1 MVTFDTEDLELTKKK
16 ADLDAEASEGSYQS
30 ALQQSNE
37 NQNKYSDASIGLDE
51 LKQMK
56 EDQEQYVQGLK
67 YELEDDKNAKRKD
80 LNEWDKKLMQEQN
93 YQNRKLSEQQAYAGG
108 IMSAAV
114 DGIMV
119 AEAVIQSLNSDE
131 KILQKQRMI
140 DAEQKKLEDM
150 QEEIQKR
157 ESKKDSSE
165 NGILNGYDK
174 KSKEASVES
183 ARLNA
188 DQAASDLE
196 KAQEGIIADFDG
208 IISGIKTAAG
218 SRVEKGSELFTI
230 QSSSAVQVTVEL
242 SKYDLE
248 KVKEGQSATVTVAGV
263 SYSGAVSRINRVAQ
277 NNAQNTPVVYADVT
291 IENPDGNIFL
301 GIEGKAEIL
310 TGSAE
315 GVVLVPY
322 EAVNTD
328 KEGDFCYLVKDGVIV
343 RQNVVTG
350 ISSDMDVEI
359 KEGVSEGDTVVIS
372 SDMDLME
379 GLQVNPVMQ

>member
-1 MVTFDTEDLELTKKK
+1 MEFL
-16 ADLDAEASEGSYQS
+16 YH
-30 ALQQSNE
+30 
-37 NQNKYSDASIGLDE
+37 
-51 LKQMK
+51 
-56 EDQEQYVQGLK
+56 
-67 YELEDDKNAKRKD
+67 R
-80 LNEWDKKLMQEQN
+80 
-93 YQNRKLSEQQAYAGG
+93 
-108 IMSAAV
+108 
-114 DGIMV
+114 
-119 AEAVIQSLNSDE
+119 
-131 KILQKQRMI
+131 
-140 DAEQKKLEDM
+140 
-150 QEEIQKR
+150 
-157 ESKKDSSE
+157 
-165 NGILNGYDK
+165 
-174 KSKEASVES
+174 
-183 ARLNA
+183 
-188 DQAASDLE
+188 
-196 KAQEGIIADFDG
+196 
-208 IISGIKTAAG
+208 
-218 SRVEKGSELFTI
+218 ELFTI

-359 KEGVSEGDTVVIS
+359 KEGISEGDTVVIS

>member
-1 MVTFDTEDLELTKKK
+1 M
-16 ADLDAEASEGSYQS
+16 
-30 ALQQSNE
+30 
-37 NQNKYSDASIGLDE
+37 
-51 LKQMK
+51 
-56 EDQEQYVQGLK
+56 
-67 YELEDDKNAKRKD
+67 
-80 LNEWDKKLMQEQN
+80 
-93 YQNRKLSEQQAYAGG
+93 
-108 IMSAAV
+108 
-114 DGIMV
+114 
-119 AEAVIQSLNSDE
+119 
-131 KILQKQRMI
+131 
-140 DAEQKKLEDM
+140 
-150 QEEIQKR
+150 
-157 ESKKDSSE
+157 
-165 NGILNGYDK
+165 
-174 KSKEASVES
+174 
-183 ARLNA
+183 
-188 DQAASDLE
+188 
-196 KAQEGIIADFDG
+196 
-208 IISGIKTAAG
+208 
-218 SRVEKGSELFTI
+218 EKGSELFTI